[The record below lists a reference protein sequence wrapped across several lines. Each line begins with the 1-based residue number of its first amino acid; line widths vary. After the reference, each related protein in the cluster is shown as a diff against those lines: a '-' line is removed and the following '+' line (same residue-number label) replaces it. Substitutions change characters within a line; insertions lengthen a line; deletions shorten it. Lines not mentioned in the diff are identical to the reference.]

1 MKPGYRWL
9 DHTADTGVVAR
20 GRTLENLFEVSAEA
34 LTDLITDR
42 AKVRE
47 RLRVEFEIHA
57 DGQEQLLVRWLAQI
71 LLKFEIEGLVFHRF
85 SVHEIG
91 SDRLEAKAFGE
102 AHDPERHPHHTEVKG
117 VTYHHLSVH
126 PVREGWEATIIF
138 DI

>member
-1 MKPGYRWL
+1 MKPGYRCL
-9 DHTADTGVVAR
+9 DHTADAGIVAR

-34 LTDLITDR
+34 LTDLITER

-47 RLRVEFEIHA
+47 HLHVGFEIQA
-57 DGQEQLLVRWLAQI
+57 DGQEQLLVRWLVQI

-91 SDRLEAKAFGE
+91 PDRLRAEAFGE
-102 AHDPERHPHHTEVKG
+102 NHDPERHPHHTEVKG

-126 PVREGWEATIIF
+126 PVKEGWEATIIF

>member
-9 DHTADTGVVAR
+9 DHTADVGVVAR
-20 GRTLENLFEVSAEA
+20 GETLEALFEVAAEA

-47 RLRVEFEIHA
+47 RLDVGLEIRA
-57 DGQEQLLVRWLAQI
+57 PEQEQLLVRWLAEI

-85 SVHEIG
+85 SVRRLEA
-91 SDRLEAKAFGE
+91 DRLEATAFGE
-102 AHDPERHPHHTEVKG
+102 AYDPERHSHLTEVKG
-117 VTYHHLSVH
+117 VTYHHLSVRA
-126 PVREGWEATIIF
+126 VEGGWEATVIF